1 MNEQIQ
7 KLAEQAGIQEDLV
20 DHLKDEVEVL
30 TYIARPQDIQ
40 KFVELIV
47 QDCVQYLNVEI
58 DRLNEYKNS
67 LPEYSNHSKH
77 ENIDIKINKCL
88 DNIQGIQHHFGIE
101 E

>member
-1 MNEQIQ
+1 MNDRIKE
-7 KLAEQAGIQEDLV
+7 LAEQAILAVQHNPNGICDMN
-20 DHLKDEVEVL
+20 K
-30 TYIARPQDIQ
+30 YNQ

-88 DNIQGIQHHFGIE
+88 DNIQGIQQHFGIE
-101 E
+101 K